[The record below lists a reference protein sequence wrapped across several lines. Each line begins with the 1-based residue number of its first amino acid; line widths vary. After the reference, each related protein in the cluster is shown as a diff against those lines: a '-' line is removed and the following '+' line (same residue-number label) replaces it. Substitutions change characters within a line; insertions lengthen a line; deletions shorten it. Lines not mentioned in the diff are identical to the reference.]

1 MNQDSLMYLQ
11 TKLNKDSIK
20 YTFRKKLFGGLNQDD
35 VIKYVTGIED
45 DFLKI
50 EQKLRKDMSDL
61 SDSRRSLVMEFEN
74 FKSTSFQEKKSLE
87 ESLKESQMNLTSYTE
102 ELSMLNSE
110 LERISSN
117 ENSEMVQLK
126 NGMSQMQDVINQAF
140 EKISMLENELLRMT
154 EEKSNLM
161 ITLSDAEREYQQLK
175 LDASEIEK
183 QSNDYK
189 LRIQE
194 LENAPSAMMMDQEA
208 LDRMN
213 ADFQIKIETEKSANQ
228 MLELSLIS
236 ANEKIKTL
244 EANIAQI
251 LMKVEEQKEL
261 TAKAEQ
267 DLKLEK
273 ALVSSYKINGFKNE
287 FANLYQQLDYL
298 SEEQIRTN
306 SELQE
311 KLELEKTRASKAEQK
326 MAELMCCV
334 KALNEKLCNE
344 QYFYNEQFSQMAKSH
359 SQFAEEVNE
368 IFASLNEF
376 ELKEMQRFTL

>member
-50 EQKLRKDMSDL
+50 EQKLRKDMSEL

-74 FKSTSFQEKKSLE
+74 FKSTTFQEKKSLE
-87 ESLKESQMNLTSYTE
+87 EELKESNVSLASYKE
-102 ELSMLNSE
+102 ELNNLNSE
-110 LERISSN
+110 LEQISSN
-117 ENSEMVQLK
+117 ENAEMVQLK

-140 EKISMLENELLRMT
+140 EKISTLENEIIRMT
-154 EEKSNLM
+154 EEKNELM
-161 ITLSDAEREYQQLK
+161 NKLSEAEMEVQQMK
-175 LDASEIEK
+175 GFASAIEEESK
-183 QSNDYK
+183 NYK
-189 LRIQE
+189 LRISE
-194 LENAPSAMMMDQEA
+194 LENAPSEIVMDQEE
-208 LDRMN
+208 LDRIQV
-213 ADFQIKIETEKSANQ
+213 DFETKIGAEKSANE
-228 MLELSLIS
+228 MLELSLVS
-236 ANEKIKTL
+236 ANEKIEAL
-244 EANIAQI
+244 EASIGEI
-251 LMKVEEQKEL
+251 MLKVEAQKEL

-267 DLKLEK
+267 DFKLEK

-298 SEEQIRTN
+298 SDEQVRTN

-311 KLELEKTRASKAEQK
+311 KLEMEKTRASKAELK
-326 MAELMCCV
+326 MAELMKCV
-334 KALNEKLCNE
+334 KTLNEKLCTE
-344 QYFYNEQFSQMAKSH
+344 QFFFNEQFSQMAKSH
-359 SQFAEEVNE
+359 SQFTEEVNE

-376 ELKEMQRFTL
+376 EVKEMQHIQL

>member
-50 EQKLRKDMSDL
+50 EQKLRKDMSEL

-74 FKSTSFQEKKSLE
+74 FKSTTFQEKKNLE
-87 ESLKESQMNLTSYTE
+87 ENLIESQNSLTSYMD
-102 ELSMLNSE
+102 ELSNLNSE
-110 LERISSN
+110 LERMSNN

-140 EKISMLENELLRMT
+140 EKISTLENEIIRMT
-154 EEKSNLM
+154 EEKNELMKTISN
-161 ITLSDAEREYQQLK
+161 AELEVQQIK
-175 LDASEIEK
+175 GFASEIEK
-183 QSNDYK
+183 ESNNYK
-189 LRIQE
+189 LRINE
-194 LENAPSAMMMDQEA
+194 LENAPSAIMMDQKE
-208 LDRMN
+208 LDRIQV
-213 ADFQIKIETEKSANQ
+213 DFETKIGAEKSANEI
-228 MLELSLIS
+228 LELSLIS
-236 ANEKIKTL
+236 ANEKIEAL
-244 EANIAQI
+244 EGNIAEI
-251 LMKVEEQKEL
+251 MMKVEEQKVL

-267 DLKLEK
+267 ELKLEK

-298 SEEQIRTN
+298 SDEQVRTN

-311 KLELEKTRASKAEQK
+311 KLEIEKTRASKAELK
-326 MAELMCCV
+326 MAELMKCV
-334 KALNEKLCNE
+334 KALNEKLSSE
-344 QYFYNEQFSQMAKSH
+344 QYLFNEQFSQMAKGH
-359 SQFAEEVNE
+359 SQLTEEVNE

-376 ELKEMQRFTL
+376 EVKEMQHIIL

>member
-50 EQKLRKDMSDL
+50 EQKLRKDMSEL

-74 FKSTSFQEKKSLE
+74 FKSTTFQEKKSLE
-87 ESLKESQMNLTSYTE
+87 EELKESNVSLASYKE
-102 ELSMLNSE
+102 ELNNLNSE
-110 LERISSN
+110 LEQISSN
-117 ENSEMVQLK
+117 ENAEMVQLK

-140 EKISMLENELLRMT
+140 EKISMLENEIIRMT
-154 EEKSNLM
+154 EEKNELM
-161 ITLSDAEREYQQLK
+161 SKLSEAEMEVQQMK
-175 LDASEIEK
+175 GFASAIEEESK
-183 QSNDYK
+183 NYK
-189 LRIQE
+189 LRISE
-194 LENAPSAMMMDQEA
+194 LENAPSEIVMDQEE
-208 LDRMN
+208 LDRIQV
-213 ADFQIKIETEKSANQ
+213 DFETKIGAEKSANE
-228 MLELSLIS
+228 MLELSLVS
-236 ANEKIKTL
+236 ANEKIEAL
-244 EANIAQI
+244 EASIGEI
-251 LMKVEEQKEL
+251 MLKVEAQKEL

-298 SEEQIRTN
+298 SDEQVRTN

-311 KLELEKTRASKAEQK
+311 KLEMEKIRASKAELR
-326 MAELMCCV
+326 MAELMKCV
-334 KALNEKLCNE
+334 KALNEKLSSE
-344 QYFYNEQFSQMAKSH
+344 QYLFNEQFSQIAKSH
-359 SQFAEEVNE
+359 SKF
-368 IFASLNEF
+368 
-376 ELKEMQRFTL
+376 KEMQNIQL

>member
-87 ESLKESQMNLTSYTE
+87 ESLKESQIHLTSYTE
-102 ELSMLNSE
+102 ELSQLNSE
-110 LERISSN
+110 LERINSN

-140 EKISMLENELLRMT
+140 EKISMLENEILRMT

-161 ITLSDAEREYQQLK
+161 TTLSDAELEYQQLK
-175 LDASEIEK
+175 GYVSEIEK
-183 QSNDYK
+183 QSNDDK
-189 LRIQE
+189 IRINE

-213 ADFQIKIETEKSANQ
+213 DDFQVKIETEKSANK

-236 ANEKIKTL
+236 ANEKMETL

-251 LMKVEEQKEL
+251 LMRVEEQKEL

-298 SEEQIRTN
+298 SDEQVRTN

-311 KLELEKTRASKAEQK
+311 KLELEKTRAAKAEQK

-344 QYFYNEQFSQMAKSH
+344 QYLYNEQFSQMAKSH

>member
-50 EQKLRKDMSDL
+50 EQKLRKDNSEL

-74 FKSTSFQEKKSLE
+74 FKSTSLQEKKALE
-87 ESLKESQMNLTSYTE
+87 ESMKESQDNLTSYTE
-102 ELSMLNSE
+102 ELNQLNAE
-110 LERISSN
+110 LERMSSS
-117 ENSEMVQLK
+117 ENSEMVQMK

-140 EKISMLENELLRMT
+140 EKISMLENEIIRMT
-154 EEKSNLM
+154 EEKNNLM
-161 ITLSDAEREYQQLK
+161 MKLSDAELEVQELK
-175 LDASEIEK
+175 GFAAEIEK
-183 QSNDYK
+183 ESNNYK
-189 LRIQE
+189 LRINE
-194 LENAPSAMMMDQEA
+194 LQNAPSAIMMDQEA
-208 LDRMN
+208 LDRVK
-213 ADFQIKIETEKSANQ
+213 ADFQSKIGAEKSANET
-228 MLELSLIS
+228 LELSLIS
-236 ANEKIKTL
+236 ANERIETL
-244 EANIAQI
+244 EASIAQI
-251 LMKVEEQKEL
+251 MMSVEEQKEL

-298 SEEQIRTN
+298 SDEQVRTN

-311 KLELEKTRASKAEQK
+311 KLEIEKTRASRAEQK
-326 MAELMCCV
+326 MAELMKCV

-344 QYFYNEQFSQMAKSH
+344 QYLFNEQFSQMAKSH
-359 SQFAEEVNE
+359 SEFTEEVNE

-376 ELKEMQRFTL
+376 EVKEMQHITL